1 MKSIRTRVIV
11 ALASSAV
18 LASGLSVAAVAVSSA
33 SAAAVPVASGAV
45 FGHAATPNITV
56 YDP

>member
-18 LASGLSVAAVAVSSA
+18 VASGLSVVAVVSSA
-33 SAAAVPVASGAV
+33 GSAAVSVADGAIT
-45 FGHAATPNITV
+45 GSATPTITV